1 MWKEMLMQSIDK
13 YAPLKSKLAGNKK
26 SPWITDQLRY
36 EMHKRNFL
44 RQKAILGGDTLA
56 WDQYKC
62 ARNHTNNEIKKVKRK
77 YFTDNLESS
86 KSNP

>member
-1 MWKEMLMQSIDK
+1 MQSIDK
-13 YAPLKSKLAGNKK
+13 YAPLKSKRAGNKK
-26 SPWITDQLRY
+26 SPWITDQLPH

-44 RQKAILGGDTLA
+44 RKKAILGGDSLA

-62 ARNHTNNEIKKVKRK
+62 ARNHTNNEIKKAKRK

-86 KSNP
+86 KSNPI